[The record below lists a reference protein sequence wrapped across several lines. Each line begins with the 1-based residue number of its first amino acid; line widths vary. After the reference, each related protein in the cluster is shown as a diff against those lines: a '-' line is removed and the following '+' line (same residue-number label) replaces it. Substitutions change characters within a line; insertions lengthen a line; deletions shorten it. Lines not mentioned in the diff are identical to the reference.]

1 MALRCTLSRMVNRA
15 VATAIQQYLQ
25 EHHAEMVQFLA
36 ALVEAESPTLV
47 PESQTAVQE
56 MLRQPLIELGF
67 DVTLIP
73 GRQTGGHL
81 LATAVN
87 HVQASPQ
94 QLILG
99 HTDTVWPIGTLKKM
113 PLQIEENIM
122 RGPGAYDMKAGL
134 TQMIF
139 ALRALHALD
148 LTPTVAPICFINSDE
163 EMGSP
168 ESTPHIERLAQQVVR
183 SYVLEPALEPDGR
196 LKTARKGVAHYT
208 ITVHGRA
215 AHAGLDPEK
224 GASAILEMSYII
236 QKLFALNDIE
246 QGITVNAGIIQGGLR
261 ANVVAPDCTIWVDA
275 RLPTQTAVDY
285 VDMTIQQLQPELSGT
300 QIEIVGGLERPPMER
315 TPRNQ
320 RLWQQAQQAVRH
332 LGLEIEQG
340 STGGASDGNNS
351 SRFTATL
358 DGLGGMGAGAHAQHE
373 FVYLDKM
380 VERTAVLALLLL
392 LPAS

>member
-87 HVQASPQ
+87 HSQASPQ